1 MMIVMT
7 GPNIA
12 GQGNVMYSNAQEPL
26 RGHHAFGMN
35 GNFRQPEAL
44 GFTTI
49 SGYAANANYAPEGLG
64 GAITHDLGIDFLFS
78 IAGAR

>member
-1 MMIVMT
+1 MKIVMT
-7 GPNIA
+7 GPQLGSLGNLLYCNEEMPER
-12 GQGNVMYSNAQEPL
+12 GQ
-26 RGHHAFGMN
+26 HAFGMK
-35 GNFRQPEAL
+35 GNFRLEETL

-64 GAITHDLGIDFLFS
+64 GAITHDLGLDFLFS

>member
-7 GPNIA
+7 GP
-12 GQGNVMYSNAQEPL
+12 QGNLMYSNDETPT
-26 RGHHAFGMN
+26 RGQRAFGMQ
-35 GNFRQPEAL
+35 GNFRLKDAL
-44 GFTTI
+44 GFTTL

-64 GAITHDLGIDFLFS
+64 GAITHDLGIDFLFN

>member
-12 GQGNVMYSNAQEPL
+12 GQGNVMYSNATAPM
-26 RGHHAFGMN
+26 RGQHAFGMK
-35 GNFRQPEAL
+35 GNFRQPDML

-64 GAITHDLGIDFLFS
+64 GAITHDLGLDFLFS